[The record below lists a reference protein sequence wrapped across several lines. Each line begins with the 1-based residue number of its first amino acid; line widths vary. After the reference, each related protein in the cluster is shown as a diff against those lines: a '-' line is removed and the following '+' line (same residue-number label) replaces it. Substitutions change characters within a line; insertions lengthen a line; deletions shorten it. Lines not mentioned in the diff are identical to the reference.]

1 MTMFWVYVFFVGL
14 AAGWMA
20 GQIIRR
26 KGVGLIGNLLVG
38 IIGSFIGGIIFRI
51 LWIGTIG
58 VLGAVVS
65 AFLGAVVF
73 LWLVNLLKK

>member
-20 GQIIRR
+20 GQVVRG
-26 KGVGLIGNLLVG
+26 KGIGLIGNLLVG
-38 IIGSFIGGIIFRI
+38 IIGSFIGGVVFRI
-51 LWIGTIG
+51 VGIGTIG

-65 AFLGAVVF
+65 AFLGALVF
-73 LWLVNLLKK
+73 LYLVNRLKK